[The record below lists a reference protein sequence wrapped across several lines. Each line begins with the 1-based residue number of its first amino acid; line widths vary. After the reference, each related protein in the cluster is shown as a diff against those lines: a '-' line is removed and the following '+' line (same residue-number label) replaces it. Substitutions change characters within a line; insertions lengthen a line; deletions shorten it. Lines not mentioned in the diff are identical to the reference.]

1 MPRGDRPSHHEERSS
16 YTAGTTRRLQWTPL
30 LATALAAAGCGHAA
44 AFRAVDPGAAVQG
57 RIEIPTAQE
66 LRLREPSLVDF
77 ATPRAGLLATAGGV
91 LLSTRDGGLTWTRV
105 ARGRPLTALRLVTP
119 DRAFAVRGPQL
130 LTSGDGGRRWRVL
143 RAAARPQAIS
153 FPDAR
158 HGAYVSGPGLF
169 RTDDGGRTWSRFA
182 QPCPEFF
189 GGFELVTP
197 SRGYLLCG
205 SQPATIETAKTLYVT
220 SDGGRSWRVR
230 ASSHRGRLAPGEPDL
245 PMTGGASGIRFRD
258 AAAGLMLADRVG
270 MYVTRDGG
278 RSWRSL
284 IFTRDSAAALS
295 ASWPSPRRIFAVLTR
310 GGLVRSD
317 DGGRSW
323 TPLYPRVVGPPVGP
337 VAFAGP
343 ADGIGAGRRDAVF
356 DPGALPAT
364 PDGGAHWHTAGWI
377 PQVQSVVQLVQTSR
391 RTIWAVAAPL
401 PPASHLVLER
411 SDDAGATW
419 RREPVPPGTRF
430 FTISIPDRRTAFL
443 LDDRGGVYRAAA
455 SAPHWRLVHRGGV
468 DLRSATFVSARQG
481 AVVAAGQLLAT
492 ADGGRSWRPI
502 PVRTTVRLLAFAA
515 ADARHWWLFGARA
528 PCDEAL
534 LQRQPNCPGAV
545 LRTSDGGARWQ
556 LVRLPMLPGS
566 TGVAFSSPT
575 DGWAGDPWSGPY
587 RTTDGG
593 LTGRYAGRR

>member
-1 MPRGDRPSHHEERSS
+1 M
-16 YTAGTTRRLQWTPL
+16 
-30 LATALAAAGCGHAA
+30 
-44 AFRAVDPGAAVQG
+44 DPGEAVAG
-57 RIEIPTAQE
+57 RIEIPTEQQ

-77 ATPRAGLLATAGGV
+77 ATPRAGLLATAGGL

-105 ARGRPLTALRLVTP
+105 ARGLRLTALRLVTP

-130 LTSGDGGRRWRVL
+130 LTSGDGGRRWHVL
-143 RAAARPQAIS
+143 RAAAQPVAVS

-158 HGAYVSGPGLF
+158 HGAYVSGSSLF

-182 QPCPEFF
+182 QPCPEYF

-205 SQPATIETAKTLYVT
+205 GQPATIEMAKTLYLT
-220 SDGGRSWRVR
+220 DDGGRSWRVR
-230 ASSHRGRLAPGEPDL
+230 ARSHRGRVAPGEADL
-245 PMTGGASGIRFRD
+245 PTTGGAAGIRFRD
-258 AAAGLMLADRVG
+258 AADGLMLADRVG

-278 RSWRSL
+278 RSWRSS
-284 IFTRDSAAALS
+284 IFTGDSATALS
-295 ASWPSPRRIFAVLTR
+295 AAWPSPRRIFAVLTR

-317 DGGRSW
+317 DDGRSW
-323 TPLYPRVVGPPVGP
+323 TPLYPLVVGPPTGP

-356 DPGALPAT
+356 DPGALLAT
-364 PDGGAHWHTAGWI
+364 SDGGAHWHGAGRI
-377 PQVQSVVQLVQTSR
+377 PHAQSVVQLLYTSR
-391 RTIWAVAAPL
+391 RTVWAVVAPL

-419 RREPVPPGTRF
+419 RREPAPPGTRF
-430 FTISIPDRRTAFL
+430 FTISVPERRTVFL
-443 LDDRGGVYRAAA
+443 LDDRGGVYRADAT
-455 SAPHWRLVHRGGV
+455 APHWRLVHRGPV
-468 DLRSATFVSARQG
+468 DLRGATFVSARQG
-481 AVVAAGQLLAT
+481 AVVSGGRLLTT
-492 ADGGRSWRPI
+492 ADGGRTWLPI

-515 ADARHWWLFGARA
+515 ADARHWWLFGSRA
-528 PCDEAL
+528 PCSEAL
-534 LQRQPNCPGAV
+534 LRRQPNCPGTV

-593 LTGRYAGRR
+593 LTWRYAGRR